1 MLRSLW
7 ITPALLMAA
16 AATVAAAPGDVI
28 RDRVAGY
35 RALGAAFK
43 TTNDTVRAGEVRSVR
58 LHQAASQISA
68 AARNQ
73 YQWFPKGTGLQPRT
87 KTAAR
92 PEIWSRA
99 REFRAAQDAF
109 ARQAGAFERIVASG
123 NEAAIRSSARQLG
136 ATCKACHD
144 KFRLSDD

>member
-1 MLRSLW
+1 MLGSFW
-7 ITPALLMAA
+7 ITPALLIVSAA
-16 AATVAAAPGDVI
+16 AVAAVPGDVI
-28 RDRVAGY
+28 RGRIAGY

-43 TTNDTVRAGEVRSVR
+43 TTNDTVRAGELQSAR
-58 LHQAASQISA
+58 LHRAASQISA

-73 YQWFPKGTGLQPRT
+73 YQWFPKGTGPQPRM

-123 NEAAIRSSARQLG
+123 NEAAIRSGARQLG

-144 KFRLSDD
+144 NFRLSDD